1 MTALFNTYKKMR
13 QSHWPFRPVPAVQA
27 YRAARAALENGANNL
42 PDFRYLDV
50 GHPVEWEQDGFRLV
64 AEMEYDPCASA
75 DDLDYIGTLKT
86 EGEVR
91 WDEWDRAV
99 KVRDA
104 CGWYGRRTAIGKL
117 WRNPALY
124 LVLAPGRSYEDLMDY
139 YRTKSKIGKAQA
151 DLEARTCVNRDVE
164 RVRRWL
170 DDEWTFVILTVTVY
184 RNGVELA
191 SESCGGIESDAGAD
205 YFEGL
210 ALDLAYQALHVAKET
225 LDDLCAGYCG
235 GED

>member
-1 MTALFNTYKKMR
+1 MADLFEVYKKMR

-27 YRAARAALENGANNL
+27 YRAARAAMENGVKNL
-42 PDFRYLDV
+42 PDFKYLDV
-50 GHPVEWEQDGFRLV
+50 GCPVEWEQDGFQLV
-64 AEMEYDPCASA
+64 AEMEYDPCATA
-75 DDLDYIGTLKT
+75 YDLDYIGTIKT
-86 EGEVR
+86 EGDVR
-91 WDEWDRAV
+91 WDEWDRTI
-99 KVRDA
+99 KVRDES
-104 CGWYGRRTAIGKL
+104 GWYGRY
-117 WRNPALY
+117 PALY

-151 DLEARTCVNRDVE
+151 DLEARTCVNQDVE

-170 DDEWTFVILTVTVY
+170 NDDWCFLTMTVTVY